1 MAKRRKGRAIN
12 GILLLDK
19 PYEISS
25 NHALQA
31 VKRIYFAQK
40 AGHTGALD
48 PLATGMLPVCLGEAT
63 KFSQFLLDTD
73 KTYQVTAKLGIR
85 TTTSDAGGEVV
96 TRKDVNVSKEQLDKT
111 LDTFRGTTQQIPSM
125 YSALKYQ
132 GKPLYKYAREGIDI
146 PRESR
151 EITVFNLTLLRFEE
165 DEVDLEIH
173 VSKGTY
179 IRTIVD
185 DLGELLGCGA
195 HVSQLRRVAVGS
207 YPREKMVTLP
217 QLEELLNEANEQ
229 GIAPSQLLDPLLVP
243 MSTAVVGMPCVYV
256 DDVSVNYLRHGNP
269 VLAANSPLDGFVQ
282 VYEDN
287 EGEADENAEFIGVG
301 YINDDGLVAPKRIV
315 VLPELVKTYIDESPI
330 LQS

>member
-12 GILLLDK
+12 GVLLLDK
-19 PYEISS
+19 PHGLSS
-25 NHALQA
+25 NHALQT

-48 PLATGMLPVCLGEAT
+48 PLATGMLPICLGEGT

-73 KTYQVTAKLGIR
+73 KTYQVTAKLGVR

-96 TRKDVNVSKEQLDKT
+96 SEKEVNVSDEQLSEA
-111 LDTFRGTTQQIPSM
+111 LDSFRGTTKQTPSM

-132 GKPLYKYAREGIDI
+132 GKPLYKYAREGIEV

-151 EITVFNLTLLRFEE
+151 DITVFSLELLRFEH
-165 DEVDLEIH
+165 DEVELNIH

-195 HVSQLRRVAVGS
+195 HVSALRRLAVGN
-207 YPREKMVTLP
+207 YPVDKMVTVP
-217 QLEELLNEANEQ
+217 QLEALLEQ
-229 GIAPSQLLDPLLVP
+229 AISEEITPSELLDPLLLP
-243 MSTAVVGMPCVYV
+243 MQSAVEGMPAVYV
-256 DDVSVNYLRHGNP
+256 DDMSANFLRHGNP
-269 VLAANSPLDGFVQ
+269 VQAYKAPAEGCMQ
-282 VYEDN
+282 VYIGED
-287 EGEADENAEFIGVG
+287 EHDENAEFIGVG
-301 YINDDGLVAPKRIV
+301 FINDDGQVAPKRIV
-315 VLPELVKTYIDESPI
+315 VV
-330 LQS
+330 

>member
-12 GILLLDK
+12 GVLLLDK
-19 PYEISS
+19 PYEMSS

-31 VKRIYFAQK
+31 VKRIFFAQK

-48 PLATGMLPVCLGEAT
+48 PLATGMLPICLGEGT

-85 TTTSDAGGEVV
+85 TTTSDADGDIVSEKPVKV
-96 TRKDVNVSKEQLDKT
+96 TLEQLNSG
-111 LDTFRGTTQQIPSM
+111 LDSFRGTTQQIPSM

-132 GKPLYKYAREGIDI
+132 GQPLYKYAREGIEV

-151 EITVFNLTLLRFEE
+151 DITVFSLELLRFEE
-165 DEVDLEIH
+165 DEVELTLH

-195 HVSQLRRVAVGS
+195 HVADLRRLAVGN
-207 YPREKMVTLP
+207 YPIEKMVTLP
-217 QLEELLNEANEQ
+217 EIEALLAQANDEE
-229 GIAPSQLLDPLLVP
+229 ITPSELLDPLLLP
-243 MSTAVVGMPCVYV
+243 MQTAVDGMPAVYV
-256 DDVSVNYLRHGNP
+256 DDMSANFLRHGNP
-269 VLAANSPLDGFVQ
+269 VQAYNAPADGSVQ
-282 VYEDN
+282 VYIGED
-287 EGEADENAEFIGVG
+287 EDDVNAEFIGVG
-301 YINDDGLVAPKRIV
+301 FIDDDGQVAPKRIV
-315 VLPELVKTYIDESPI
+315 VI
-330 LQS
+330 